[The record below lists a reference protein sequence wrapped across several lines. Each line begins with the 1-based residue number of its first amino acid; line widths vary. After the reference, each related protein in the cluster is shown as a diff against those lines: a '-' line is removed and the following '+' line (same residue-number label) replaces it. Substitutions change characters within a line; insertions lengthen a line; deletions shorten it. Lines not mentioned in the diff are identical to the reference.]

1 VDAGLAARVAAA
13 VRSEG
18 ARVHHGGTCVVIEG
32 PAFSTRAESQLYRSW
47 GAQVIGMTAM
57 PEAKLAR
64 EAEIAYAVMALAT
77 DYDCWHQSE
86 VEVSVEAVI
95 AVLRANV
102 ALSRR
107 VIGTLAAELPRSTS
121 ALPYPQ

>member
-1 VDAGLAARVAAA
+1 
-13 VRSEG
+13 
-18 ARVHHGGTCVVIEG
+18 
-32 PAFSTRAESQLYRSW
+32 
-47 GAQVIGMTAM
+47 IGMTAM

-121 ALPYPQ
+121 ALPYPQSLQHARITEPAKISAGARERLDLIAGHLL